1 MTRPSEEEWQE
12 WLIPGQHASKER
24 LPAKEQWV
32 VEDFSC
38 TRLEHVR
45 ASLLYPDQVLVGLA
59 ESWHRSLGKGG
70 WGKANRGQG
79 GCHVPRLTCFYKWV
93 GDPGWPS
100 DGATH
105 HGEACQE
112 GGEAAER
119 DDKNS
124 EAATH
129 FPRCWSPL
137 SLSLDCVH
145 FLSIVAVSMNLKAWF
160 QRHKCSA

>member
-1 MTRPSEEEWQE
+1 MTRPSAKERQE
-12 WLIPGQHASKER
+12 WLIPRQHASKER
-24 LPAKEQWV
+24 LPVKEQWV

-38 TRLEHVR
+38 MRLEHVR
-45 ASLLYPDQVLVGLA
+45 AFLLYPDQVSVGLA
-59 ESWHRSLGKGG
+59 ESWQRSLGRGG
-70 WGKANRGQG
+70 CGQC
-79 GCHVPRLTCFYKWV
+79 GCHVPRLTCFHKWV

-112 GGEAAER
+112 GDEAAER

-124 EAATH
+124 KAATH

-145 FLSIVAVSMNLKAWF
+145 FLSVVAVSMNLKVWF
-160 QRHKCSA
+160 LRHKCPA